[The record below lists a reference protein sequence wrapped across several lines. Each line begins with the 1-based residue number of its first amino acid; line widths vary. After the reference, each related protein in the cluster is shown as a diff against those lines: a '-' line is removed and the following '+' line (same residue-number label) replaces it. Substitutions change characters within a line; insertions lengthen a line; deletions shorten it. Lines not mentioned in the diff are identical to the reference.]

1 MEELRNKGIK
11 TLKFVISKEKN
22 ITIIENSIY
31 SIFKHITDFNDFE
44 CEYRECI
51 YQTLL
56 DLENGLNI
64 KECLQNIKSNKNGW
78 DNEAFI
84 EMKKMIE
91 EQDEFIQNPFEVVEG
106 VLECKCGNKRI
117 FSYSKQTRSADEP
130 MTTFAQCTKC
140 KSKWSYSG

>member
-1 MEELRNKGIK
+1 MEQLRNIGTESLK
-11 TLKFVISKEKN
+11 TIILKEKN
-22 ITIIENSIY
+22 VSIIENSIY
-31 SIFKHITDFNDFE
+31 QSLKDSSDFE
-44 CEYRECI
+44 YEYKECI

-64 KECLQNIKSNKNGW
+64 KECLQKIKAGKTGW
-78 DNEAFI
+78 DNEAFL
-84 EMKKMIE
+84 EMKKMLD

-106 VLECKCGNKRI
+106 VLECKCGNKKI

-140 KSKWSYSG
+140 KAKWSYSG